1 MLGRGTQTWN
11 FNLNDFTPV
20 NIQPE
25 RGAKVDK
32 MNQAI
37 LRYLKA
43 NSRLTWQQI
52 GREVH
57 LTGQAVAARVR
68 EMEASGTITGFTV
81 RIESPMRQFVTFF
94 LDRPEFDAFEK
105 FLRSEPLVESAHKVT
120 GEGCYHLDL
129 SASTTQ
135 EVDEFLSRSQRFG
148 TYKVLSAMRR
158 VK

>member
-1 MLGRGTQTWN
+1 
-11 FNLNDFTPV
+11 
-20 NIQPE
+20 
-25 RGAKVDK
+25 
-32 MNQAI
+32 
-37 LRYLKA
+37 
-43 NSRLTWQQI
+43 
-52 GREVH
+52 
-57 LTGQAVAARVR
+57 
-68 EMEASGTITGFTV
+68 MEASGTITGFTV